1 MRDRKLGGIDQRA
14 RRGDK
19 GGEKEID
26 GGMEGRDDGRQKNM
40 ERGNE

>member
-14 RRGDK
+14 RRG
-19 GGEKEID
+19 EKKIG

>member
-1 MRDRKLGGIDQRA
+1 MRDRKLGGTDQRA

-19 GGEKEID
+19 GGEKKID